1 MHSSEI
7 VRMAGTRL
15 REVVGTDELIACG
28 PQHACDRVQQAPN
41 ALERQP
47 TCIGGKVV
55 FEVLS

>member
-1 MHSSEI
+1 
-7 VRMAGTRL
+7 MAGTRL

-28 PQHACDRVQQAPN
+28 PQHACDRVQQASN

-47 TCIGGKVV
+47 TYIGGKVV